1 MNNSKSTFPVKVLT
15 IDIGGT
21 NVKVLATSHEGRRK
35 FPSGVTLTP
44 DRMVTEVRKLVTD
57 WQYNVVT
64 IGYPGLVLDG
74 QPAREPHNLGPGWV
88 GFDFARAF
96 GCPVKIIND
105 AAMQALGTYNCGIM
119 LYLGLGT
126 GLGSAL
132 IVDGGI
138 VLPIELGHLS
148 YRKGTFEDYVGLRG
162 LKRLG
167 KKKWRKHVNFG
178 IARLIEAIHP
188 DDVVLG
194 GGNAK
199 LLKELPPGCRAGD
212 NAYAFAG
219 GFRLWEYPGE
229 SRIRPKPLQQV
240 NRKIEEMGE
249 AKSWRQPA

>member
-21 NVKVLATSHEGRRK
+21 NVKILATSHEGRRK
-35 FPSGVTLTP
+35 FPSGPTLTP

-57 WQYNVVT
+57 WKYDVIT

-74 QPAREPHNLGPGWV
+74 QPTREPHNLGPGWV

-105 AAMQALGTYNCGIM
+105 AAMQALGTYNSGIM
-119 LYLGLGT
+119 PYLGLGT

-219 GFRLWEYPGE
+219 GFRMWEHGDEPR
-229 SRIRPKPLQQV
+229 SRSKPPQQV
-240 NRKIEEMGE
+240 KQNIEEMGG
-249 AKSWRQPA
+249 AKSWRQHA